1 MGSVADFA
9 AINTKVRALERL
21 FIDRSKLKKLV
32 ETRNYKEAL
41 IYLDENTSYGDVISK
56 YKIEDAHRGDLEI
69 ILKKYYAEKYRKLS
83 HHLKGYY
90 KETLRILYTKLEIED
105 IKVIF
110 RGIFIGKNPGEIEKL
125 MCYESSISSIDYY
138 KLVRAGSLLKATE
151 LLKNTS
157 YYKYVQHLIKDRS
170 IDGLFRIEMALDF
183 VFFIRLRKFIKK
195 LDSENKIFMEEYIG
209 IKADLLNIQWI
220 FRGKKYYSLSPEELL
235 NYTIY
240 NGYKLN
246 KDKLKELCYCKNI
259 DEFYSKVEESHYSE
273 LFRRSKYEEYLLEK
287 EILLYQKGI
296 FQRIKKED
304 QLNISVVVAY
314 LELADIEMKDII
326 SIVENKRY
334 KNENEELLK
343 YITVTI

>member
-9 AINTKVRALERL
+9 AINTKVRVLERF
-21 FIDRSKLKKLV
+21 FIDRTKLKKLV
-32 ETRNYKEAL
+32 ESRDYKEAL
-41 IYLDENTSYGDVISK
+41 VYLNENTSYEEALRK
-56 YKIEDAHRGDLEI
+56 YKLDDVHRGDLEI
-69 ILKKYYAEKYRKLS
+69 ILKKFYAEKYCKLV
-83 HHLKGYY
+83 HHLKDYY
-90 KETLRILYTKLEIED
+90 KELLKILYTKLEIED

-110 RGIFIGKNPGEIEKL
+110 RGIFIGKNPTEIEKL
-125 MCYESSISSIDYY
+125 MCYESDLSSIDYH

-151 LLKNTS
+151 LLKNTA
-157 YYKYVQHLIKDRS
+157 YYKYIHHLVKDTET
-170 IDGLFRIEMALDF
+170 DGLFRIEMALDF

-195 LDSENKIFMEEYIG
+195 LDNENKRFMEEYIG

-240 NGYKLN
+240 NGYRLN
-246 KDKLKELCYCKNI
+246 KDKLKQLCYCKSI
-259 DEFYSKVEESHYSE
+259 DEFYSKVEDSHYGE
-273 LFRRSKYEEYLLEK
+273 LFRRSKHEEYLLEK
-287 EILLYQKGI
+287 EILLYEKGI
-296 FQRIKKED
+296 FHRIKKED

-326 SIVENKRY
+326 SIVESKRY
-334 KNENEELLK
+334 KNENNELLK